1 MINSSFDSIQMLM
14 LVFTF
19 AKCCIFPL
27 CPGIADVLAGSQ
39 SASGALLGPGPC
51 RPPPPPGPGHSH
63 QPLINNTFGIQH
75 SGPDQT

>member
-1 MINSSFDSIQMLM
+1 MINSSFDSIQMSM

-51 RPPPPPGPGHSH
+51 RPPPLVSRPRPSATHKQYIWDPTLGP
-63 QPLINNTFGIQH
+63 
-75 SGPDQT
+75 